1 MFNDSQMFALLQGFQ
16 TENPRIH
23 DLLKL
28 IIQEVQ
34 IQNAALFP
42 PQTSLPEVIT
52 PGTEEVSD
60 VTVFDY
66 SLIKQ
71 GIRFTWER
79 PSSNVV
85 FFEIRRGATWETASR
100 QLVTSTLSAVLDPQ
114 LTGSYTYWISGIS
127 LAGEYS
133 VNALPVNV
141 IIPIIGGLTVNG
153 RVIDNN
159 VLLTW
164 TVPISAFAIDYYV
177 ITRDSSPIGRQAGT
191 FIAVFEQV
199 AGTYRYGVQAVD
211 TVGNVSIVS
220 EIELS
225 VSQPPDYILEALE
238 TSDLDGTFTN
248 TLREATL
255 PSLLANIN
263 LTETW
268 EGHFTS
274 RGWNTIQNQLDAGF
288 PYFLQPTMQL
298 GEYEEVFDYGA
309 VFDNI
314 IVNLEWNFE
323 QIVPTM
329 NVVTYLSSSVDNVT
343 YTSEITGITIFAT
356 SLRYLKVRFEFE
368 AQN

>member
-1 MFNDSQMFALLQGFQ
+1 MYALLQGFQ
-16 TENPRIH
+16 SDNPRLH
-23 DLLKL
+23 DLLRL
-28 IIQEVQ
+28 IVQEVQ

-42 PQTSLPEVIT
+42 PQTSIPEVIT
-52 PGTEEVSD
+52 PDTD
-60 VTVFDY
+60 TIPDITVFNY
-66 SLIKQ
+66 TLIKQ

-79 PSSNVV
+79 PGSGVV

-100 QLVTSTLSAVLDPQ
+100 QIVTSTLSAVLDP
-114 LTGSYTYWISGIS
+114 LASGSYTFWIRGVG
-127 LAGEYS
+127 LDGTYS
-133 VNALPVNV
+133 VNALQLNV
-141 IIPIIGGLTVNG
+141 IIPVIGGLTVNG

-164 TVPISAFAIDYYV
+164 TIPTSAFAIDYYI
-177 ITRDSSPIGRQAGT
+177 ITRDSVQIGRQTGT

-199 AGTYRYGVQAVD
+199 SGTYQYGVQAVD
-211 TVGNVSIVS
+211 IVGNVSVAS
-220 EIELS
+220 VIELS
-225 VSQPPDYILEALE
+225 VSQPPDYILEAIE

-263 LTETW
+263 LVETW
-268 EGHFTS
+268 AEHFTS
-274 RGWNTIQNQLDAGF
+274 RGWTTIQNQIDAGF
-288 PYFLQPTMQL
+288 PFFLQPTL
-298 GEYEEVFDYGA
+298 EFGEYEEVFDYGA

-329 NVVTYLSSSVDNVT
+329 NVTTYLSTSVDNVT
-343 YTSEITGITIFAT
+343 YTTEVAGITLFAT